1 MSNDNKTLADAQPGG
16 RVRLGDQAERARFEA
31 WAESEGWYAVAYRP
45 DRDAPYALNAVE
57 FAWQAWQAALSAQPS
72 PGGQDALV
80 ALVSKWRTEASAY
93 DDQQAKETGY
103 EVDWT
108 YDAKARALDRA
119 ADELEVALA
128 ARQPV
133 EASEGGFR
141 AAASRQTASAESNA
155 TAEALIAAVRQPSKQ
170 PDSVA
175 LGEAT
180 EFCIENGARQP
191 MHGSGTLVDSGAL
204 QMALNVLR
212 RAGKDEVAD
221 ALESTAARQPV
232 GQEPVAD
239 ECSCDEGGIRYD
251 AKGCTCTACGKR
263 PAWYMGGRRIRV
275 TERRKPWKHL
285 GTPVPFEA
293 ECTWQMGDSID
304 YRLDGES
311 TSRRL
316 NNFHQHW
323 EKVEVIR

>member
-72 PGGQDALV
+72 PGGQIAL
-80 ALVSKWRTEASAY
+80 
-93 DDQQAKETGY
+93 ET
-103 EVDWT
+103 
-108 YDAKARALDRA
+108 AR
-119 ADELEVALA
+119 ELLA
-128 ARQPV
+128 AEFDKNEVTAAAARRLRNHNETAV
-133 EASEGGFR
+133 EA
-141 AAASRQTASAESNA
+141 AALRV
-155 TAEALIAAVRQPSKQ
+155 IAARQPSKQ

-175 LGEAT
+175 MGEAT

>member
-72 PGGQDALV
+72 PGGQDALRV
-80 ALVSKWRTEASAY
+80 IAERLRGAGASLPAPPITGTIEGSMVTGLSIALALVE
-93 DDQQAKETGY
+93 E
-103 EVDWT
+103 
-108 YDAKARALDRA
+108 
-119 ADELEVALA
+119 ALA